1 MDSPPSDRPYPELAG
16 GEARVFTDFGT
27 GHLPGLLGVEV
38 LSVDPDR
45 ITGRLV
51 VRPDLL
57 APNGFLH
64 AGTVVSLADSLCGY
78 GAIVNLPDGATG
90 FTTIELT
97 SNFLGTLRDGALL
110 GTATPVHV
118 GRSTQ
123 VWDATVRDEK
133 SERRLAVFRCTQM
146 VLWPRS

>member
-1 MDSPPSDRPYPELAG
+1 MDTHDNRLYPELAG
-16 GEARVFTDFGT
+16 MDPEAFTDFGA
-27 GHLPGLLGVEV
+27 GHLPGLLGLQIV
-38 LSVDPDR
+38 SVDR
-45 ITGRLV
+45 ERVTGRIP

-78 GAIVNLPDGATG
+78 GAVVNLPADATG

-97 SNFLGTLRDGALL
+97 SNFLGTLRVGALL
-110 GTATPVHV
+110 GEATPVHV

-123 VWDATVRDEK
+123 VWDAQVRDEE
-133 SERRLAVFRCTQM
+133 SGRRLAVFRCTQM
-146 VLWPRS
+146 VLRARQ